1 MQKPRPIY
9 ITQKKLDELKAE
21 LSDLN
26 SKLPAMIRETG
37 EMAALGDRSENAGYQ
52 NAKALMRRTQNKIR
66 YLEKLIPRCKITE
79 KSNSGKVEIGSK
91 VQIQDISS
99 NQTYE
104 YTIVDSLQ
112 ADPAKGFISYHSPI
126 AKILLG
132 KSTGETV
139 EHKTK
144 RYFTSYKIVSI
155 Q

>member
-1 MQKPRPIY
+1 MQKPSNIY
-9 ITQKKLDELKAE
+9 VTQKKLDELIAE
-21 LSDLN
+21 LSDLK
-26 SKLPAMIRETG
+26 SKLPAMIKETG

-52 NAKALMRRTQNKIR
+52 NAKALMRRTQGKIR
-66 YLEKLIPRCKITE
+66 YLEKLIPRCKIAE

-91 VQIQDISS
+91 VQIQDISL

-132 KSTGETV
+132 KSAGETV
-139 EHKTK
+139 EHKTE
-144 RYFTSYKIVSI
+144 RFSISYKIVSVR
-155 Q
+155 